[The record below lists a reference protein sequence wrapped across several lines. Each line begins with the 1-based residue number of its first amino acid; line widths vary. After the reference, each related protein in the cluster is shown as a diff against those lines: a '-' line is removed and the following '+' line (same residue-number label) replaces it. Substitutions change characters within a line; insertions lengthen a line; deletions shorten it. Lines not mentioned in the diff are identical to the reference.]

1 MCVFNET
8 RLIRYDSYV
17 TDGIPFCTND
27 QYCLNTVQTIEC
39 SLWTA
44 YCKPY
49 YDMERNLSSSQR
61 KNSTITD
68 DGKLEDFLDNPVH
81 EKYAYLC
88 HYFEEQGSVQLK
100 KAIPG
105 ISSKDLI
112 KGNALIIK

>member
-1 MCVFNET
+1 MYAEHEENKYY
-8 RLIRYDSYV
+8 L
-17 TDGIPFCTND
+17 FC
-27 QYCLNTVQTIEC
+27 
-39 SLWTA
+39 
-44 YCKPY
+44 
-49 YDMERNLSSSQR
+49 
-61 KNSTITD
+61 D